1 MMKRSLSILLSFI
14 LLVSHVNVTF
24 GTHFC
29 GGEAIETKII
39 FGKTH
44 LGCGMMDME
53 APCDTPLKQDVD
65 GISFENVP
73 CCQNEFQT
81 VQVTDEYVK
90 EVAPQ
95 SFQVEFALVIIYTT
109 PDLDLFSKSVNKF
122 YTVRLPLLFENDI
135 QALFQTFLI

>member
-1 MMKRSLSILLSFI
+1 MKRSLSILLSFI

-44 LGCGMMDME
+44 LGCGMMDMKDPCKTSE
-53 APCDTPLKQDVD
+53 ISNSSNINFENAPCC
-65 GISFENVP
+65 ENL
-73 CCQNEFQT
+73 FKT
-81 VQVTDEYVK
+81 FRVTDEYVK

-95 SFQVEFALVIIYTT
+95 SFQVEFALVIICTT
-109 PDLDLFSKSVNKF
+109 PDLDLFPKSMNKF
-122 YTVRLPLLFENDI
+122 YTVRLPLPLENDI